1 MDRPIRQRMTTP
13 ASPLVLVV
21 EDDHGVRRPLEK
33 FLQMHNFKV
42 VTAETADDA
51 IDMIQLHRPVA
62 AIVDLRLARGSGRD
76 VVVSMP
82 AGTPVIIFSGVPS
95 ESAELERLRPR
106 TRLVQKPYSLT
117 MLVEALKE
125 MIEQREALARLAR
138 GGAWCVRCVLGA
150 RGAGEPVRDVEI
162 QSPLGSVGQHHF
174 VGIVGAAVDLHHLLP
189 LHRPVPPALAKP
201 FSEQHRFGAGCA
213 QPARSLLDDDGVL
226 QRIAGPASDDKR
238 PFVDGKIHFC
248 MISFP
253 PRSMIIPRA
262 RRGVTARSVLMTSQ

>member
-1 MDRPIRQRMTTP
+1 MF
-13 ASPLVLVV
+13 
-21 EDDHGVRRPLEK
+21 GVRSR
-33 FLQMHNFKV
+33 NSCRCTDFKV

-125 MIEQREALARLAR
+125 MIGSASCGWSQR
-138 GGAWCVRCVLGA
+138 
-150 RGAGEPVRDVEI
+150 
-162 QSPLGSVGQHHF
+162 S
-174 VGIVGAAVDLHHLLP
+174 
-189 LHRPVPPALAKP
+189 
-201 FSEQHRFGAGCA
+201 
-213 QPARSLLDDDGVL
+213 
-226 QRIAGPASDDKR
+226 
-238 PFVDGKIHFC
+238 
-248 MISFP
+248 
-253 PRSMIIPRA
+253 A
-262 RRGVTARSVLMTSQ
+262 RREGL

>member
-1 MDRPIRQRMTTP
+1 MTAP
-13 ASPLVLVV
+13 ASPLVLLV

-33 FLQMHNFKV
+33 FLQMHDFNV

-51 IDMIQLHRPVA
+51 IDAIQQHRPVA

-125 MIEQREALARLAR
+125 MM
-138 GGAWCVRCVLGA
+138 VT
-150 RGAGEPVRDVEI
+150 
-162 QSPLGSVGQHHF
+162 
-174 VGIVGAAVDLHHLLP
+174 
-189 LHRPVPPALAKP
+189 AKP
-201 FSEQHRFGAGCA
+201 THE
-213 QPARSLLDDDGVL
+213 
-226 QRIAGPASDDKR
+226 
-238 PFVDGKIHFC
+238 
-248 MISFP
+248 
-253 PRSMIIPRA
+253 
-262 RRGVTARSVLMTSQ
+262 

>member
-1 MDRPIRQRMTTP
+1 MTAP

-33 FLQMHNFKV
+33 FLQMHNFNV

-51 IDMIQLHRPVA
+51 IDMIQLHRPIA

-106 TRLVQKPYSLT
+106 TRLVPKPYSLT

-125 MIEQREALARLAR
+125 MINSAK
-138 GGAWCVRCVLGA
+138 
-150 RGAGEPVRDVEI
+150 
-162 QSPLGSVGQHHF
+162 
-174 VGIVGAAVDLHHLLP
+174 LP
-189 LHRPVPPALAKP
+189 L
-201 FSEQHRFGAGCA
+201 
-213 QPARSLLDDDGVL
+213 D
-226 QRIAGPASDDKR
+226 
-238 PFVDGKIHFC
+238 
-248 MISFP
+248 
-253 PRSMIIPRA
+253 
-262 RRGVTARSVLMTSQ
+262 